1 MEKSKLKTSSQEVF
15 SSSVD
20 VNLLI
25 TSMFFLVK
33 MCEDLHPME
42 VKKEFAIMKKI
53 TEQPGKVTEDEIL
66 YAEKCLNKWGKSL
79 KNFTGK
85 LVIIELWRKFFAGS
99 KNATETKLKKTMRL
113 HHKACKY

>member
-66 YAEKCLNKWGKSL
+66 YAEKCLNK
-79 KNFTGK
+79 FH
-85 LVIIELWRKFFAGS
+85 RKISNYRTMAEIFRWFEERNRD
-99 KNATETKLKKTMRL
+99 KTKEDNEVTS
-113 HHKACKY
+113 

>member
-66 YAEKCLNKWGKSL
+66 YAEKCLNKWGKIFKKFRL
-79 KNFTGK
+79 RAGK
-85 LVIIELWRKFFAGS
+85 VAKKFFQVFYL
-99 KNATETKLKKTMRL
+99 NVDL
-113 HHKACKY
+113 

>member
-42 VKKEFAIMKKI
+42 VKKEFAIMKKL
-53 TEQPGKVTEDEIL
+53 PNNR
-66 YAEKCLNKWGKSL
+66 EKLL
-79 KNFTGK
+79 KMKYFM
-85 LVIIELWRKFFAGS
+85 RK
-99 KNATETKLKKTMRL
+99 NV
-113 HHKACKY
+113 

>member
-1 MEKSKLKTSSQEVF
+1 MTREGISLPSFGCTILNIMEKSKLKTSSQEVF

-42 VKKEFAIMKKI
+42 VKKEFAIMKKL
-53 TEQPGKVTEDEIL
+53 PNNR
-66 YAEKCLNKWGKSL
+66 EKLL
-79 KNFTGK
+79 KMKYFM
-85 LVIIELWRKFFAGS
+85 RK
-99 KNATETKLKKTMRL
+99 NV
-113 HHKACKY
+113 

>member
-66 YAEKCLNKWGKSL
+66 YAEKCLNKWGKIFKKFHRKISNYRTSEKFPPYFSL
-79 KNFTGK
+79 VRRTQQRQN
-85 LVIIELWRKFFAGS
+85 
-99 KNATETKLKKTMRL
+99 
-113 HHKACKY
+113 

>member
-53 TEQPGKVTEDEIL
+53 TE
-66 YAEKCLNKWGKSL
+66 
-79 KNFTGK
+79 
-85 LVIIELWRKFFAGS
+85 
-99 KNATETKLKKTMRL
+99 
-113 HHKACKY
+113 

>member
-42 VKKEFAIMKKI
+42 VKKEFTIMKKI

-66 YAEKCLNKWGKSL
+66 YAEKCLNKWGKIF
-79 KNFTGK
+79 KKFH
-85 LVIIELWRKFFAGS
+85 RKISNYRTMAEIFRWFEERNRD
-99 KNATETKLKKTMRL
+99 KTKEDNEVTS
-113 HHKACKY
+113 

>member
-66 YAEKCLNKWGKSL
+66 YAEKCLN
-79 KNFTGK
+79 FTGK

>member
-66 YAEKCLNKWGKSL
+66 YTEKCLNKWGKIF
-79 KNFTGK
+79 KKFH
-85 LVIIELWRKFFAGS
+85 RKISNYRTMAEIFRWFEERNRD
-99 KNATETKLKKTMRL
+99 KTKEDNEVTS
-113 HHKACKY
+113 